1 MSVKISLEGVENA
14 IRNIQKIQEGL
25 LEAVDTGTKEAA
37 FFIEREAKIG
47 APVNTGRLRAS
58 IHTEVVGP
66 NQMIVSDL
74 VDYGIFVEF
83 NHPTQAGF
91 MRKAA
96 DLARK
101 EYPNI
106 VIGKVN
112 AIKV

>member
-1 MSVKISLEGVENA
+1 MKVTLEGVQDA
-14 IRNIQKIQEGL
+14 VKNIEKVQKGL
-25 LEAVDTGTKEAA
+25 REAVDKGTQEAA

-47 APVNTGRLRAS
+47 APVNTGRLRTS
-58 IHTEVVGP
+58 IHTEVVSP

-83 NHPTQAGF
+83 NHPTRAGF

-101 EYPNI
+101 EYPEI
-106 VIGKVN
+106 IIGKIKQ
-112 AIKV
+112 IKV